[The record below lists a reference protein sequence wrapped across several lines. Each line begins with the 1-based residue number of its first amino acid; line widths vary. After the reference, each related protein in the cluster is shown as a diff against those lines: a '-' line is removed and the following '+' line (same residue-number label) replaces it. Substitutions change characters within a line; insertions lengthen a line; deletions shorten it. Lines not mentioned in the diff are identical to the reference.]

1 MDTFAE
7 TAIVNYRLSF
17 VDQGKTN
24 FSFPF
29 SVFCLQQTNGFFCL
43 PFLFS
48 ICSKQTKIA
57 ISS

>member
-7 TAIVNYRLSF
+7 TAIVNYRLLF

-29 SVFCLQQTNGFFCL
+29 SVFCFQQTNGFFCL

-48 ICSKQTKIA
+48 FAVNKQK
-57 ISS
+57 